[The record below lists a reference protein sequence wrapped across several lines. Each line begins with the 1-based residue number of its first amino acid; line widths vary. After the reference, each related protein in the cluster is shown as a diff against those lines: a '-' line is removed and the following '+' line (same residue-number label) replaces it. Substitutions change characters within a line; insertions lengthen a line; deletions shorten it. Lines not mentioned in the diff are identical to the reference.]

1 MPRHTPRCPN
11 PQLSA
16 YPLLLGDTPLV
27 QHFLRTNTPRT
38 PQETQVLPVVLR
50 AEFSPALPS
59 RDTVQSKWERKGVFR
74 VASYY
79 RMNSCSLERAA
90 VKCSPDMTGI

>member
-1 MPRHTPRCPN
+1 MPRHAPRCPN
-11 PQLSA
+11 PRLSTS
-16 YPLLLGDTPLV
+16 PLLLGDTPRV

-38 PQETQVLPVVLR
+38 PQETQVPRVRR

-59 RDTVQSKWERKGVFR
+59 RDTVQSKWERKGVFC

-79 RMNSCSLERAA
+79 RMNSCSLEMAA